1 MDTSLAFT
9 IIGVALTIVGALF
22 FLFPVAVNEKV
33 MDPLSES
40 AVRPA
45 AALRSVL
52 GGSAIWSG
60 VMALLCRTFPPEQA
74 SQLLS
79 AYGIG
84 MSIILASIAG
94 IKIRNFVDE
103 IPYPPMVLFV
113 VLIVVAFYAA

>member
-52 GGSAIWSG
+52 GGSAIWAG
-60 VMALLCRTFPPEQA
+60 LIALLCRAFPPEQA
-74 SQLLS
+74 SQLLT

-84 MSIILASIAG
+84 MSIMLISVIG
-94 IKIRNFVDE
+94 IKVRNFSDE
-103 IPYPPMVLFV
+103 IPYPPIVLFV
-113 VLIVVAFYAA
+113 VLIAVAFYAA

>member
-9 IIGVALTIVGALF
+9 IIGVALTTVGVLF
-22 FLFPVAVNEKV
+22 FLFPVAINEKV

-74 SQLLS
+74 SQLLT

>member
-22 FLFPVAVNEKV
+22 FFFPVAVNEKV

-74 SQLLS
+74 SQLLT

-113 VLIVVAFYAA
+113 VLIAVAFYAA

>member
-1 MDTSLAFT
+1 MDSSLAFT
-9 IIGVALTIVGALF
+9 IIGIALLVVGGLF
-22 FLFPVAVNEKV
+22 FIFPVAVNEKV

-60 VMALLCRTFPPEQA
+60 IVAILCRSFPADQA
-74 SQLLS
+74 SQLLT

-84 MSIILASIAG
+84 MSIMLASIIA

-113 VLIVVAFYAA
+113 VLIIIAFYAA

>member
-1 MDTSLAFT
+1 MDTGLAFT

-22 FLFPVAVNEKV
+22 FLFPAAVNEKV

-52 GGSAIWSG
+52 GGSAIWAG
-60 VMALLCRTFPPEQA
+60 LIALLCRAFPPEQA
-74 SQLLS
+74 SQLLT

-84 MSIILASIAG
+84 MSIMLISVIG
-94 IKIRNFVDE
+94 IKVRNFSDE
-103 IPYPPMVLFV
+103 IPYPPIVLFV
-113 VLIVVAFYAA
+113 VLIAVAFYAA

>member
-9 IIGVALTIVGALF
+9 IIGVSLTIVGALF

-74 SQLLS
+74 SQLLT

>member
-74 SQLLS
+74 SQLLT

>member
-113 VLIVVAFYAA
+113 ALIAVAFYAA

>member
-74 SQLLS
+74 SQLLT

-113 VLIVVAFYAA
+113 LLIVVAFYAA